1 MRALVV
7 LNPSSKDFEAERRF
21 DRLRP
26 ILESLGEIVVLE
38 TVPDD
43 KETEALVA
51 KAVED
56 QTLERI
62 VSIGGDGTLHIVLNA
77 LASTRGSEA
86 FPSLAIIPF
95 GTANDV
101 AKSLG
106 LPLKDYDGLA
116 RIAMGERTRPM
127 DVGVVR
133 VDRDGTEERRVFVD
147 AVTIGMDAD
156 ILAARRGFRNLK
168 GYFSYLPAIAERAV
182 EQQSIDVR
190 LWIDGQSYDAR
201 VFNVVLNNVPVYC
214 GELNMPDAELDD
226 GLLDVYLFNRREYA
240 SKLMTFAI
248 KQLDVLE
255 LGVGELLDDITDN
268 QRTAHGKRVRVRM
281 ASPRRIQVDG
291 EVFGTAQEVE
301 AEVFRQIDVAF

>member
-7 LNPSSKDFEAERRF
+7 LNPSSKDFEAQRRF
-21 DRLRP
+21 EQVGPTLR
-26 ILESLGEIVVLE
+26 SLGEIELLE

-51 KAVED
+51 EAVKDETFD
-56 QTLERI
+56 RI

-77 LASTRGSEA
+77 LASSRSGPL
-86 FPSLAIIPF
+86 PSLGIIPF

-106 LPLKDYDGLA
+106 LPLKDYDTLA
-116 RIAMGERTRPM
+116 RTAMGDRTRPM
-127 DVGVVR
+127 DVGAVK
-133 VDRDGTEERRVFVD
+133 VDRDGTIERRVFVD

-156 ILAARRGFRNLK
+156 ILAARRGFRALK
-168 GYFSYLPAIAERAV
+168 GYLSYLPAIAERAV

-190 LWIDGQSYDAR
+190 LWLDDEPIEAR

-214 GELNMPDAELDD
+214 GELTMPDAKLDD

-248 KQLDVLE
+248 KQLDILE
-255 LGVGELLDDITDN
+255 LGVGELLDDITEN
-268 QRTAHGKRVRVRM
+268 QRMAHAKKVRVRM
-281 ASPRRIQVDG
+281 AAPRRIQVDG
-291 EVFGTAQEVE
+291 EVFGEAQEVE
-301 AEVFRQIDVAF
+301 AEVWRQVQVAV